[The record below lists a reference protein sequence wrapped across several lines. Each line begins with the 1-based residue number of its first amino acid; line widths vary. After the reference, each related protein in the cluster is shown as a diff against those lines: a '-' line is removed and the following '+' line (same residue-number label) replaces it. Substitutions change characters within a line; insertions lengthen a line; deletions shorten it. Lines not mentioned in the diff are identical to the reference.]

1 MSAMP
6 LRQPSPGPS
15 RGAVLP
21 RAACGGASA
30 VGCPRRRAIGGAR
43 AWALG
48 ALAWALMGVSTARAE
63 PSQLGPTPADGQGQA
78 AAPAAPAAPSARALR
93 AAEHDAR
100 AKLLEDRFQAGV
112 SAYRAGDHGEA
123 RRIWSDLLASDPP
136 TLPPGHGQPLDFDV
150 SRLLYNLGN
159 ASLRCGQPLEA
170 LGAYSAA
177 LRLRPRDPD
186 VLANLVRARAAAGL
200 PEAPAPRLAQQLTD
214 RLSWSTPAERRWLA
228 LFGLMPVAVALLFEA
243 LAGGRQ
249 ARRALVLCLL
259 LAIGAAAPLGYEL
272 LGPTP
277 PQALV
282 VVPGGAPLFSE
293 PRLDA
298 RQVGL
303 APAGEA
309 LRELDRLPGWRRIED
324 SSGLAAW
331 TPADG
336 LFRLAPPF
344 GKRLRP

>member
-78 AAPAAPAAPSARALR
+78 AAPAAPSARALR

-100 AKLLEDRFQAGV
+100 AKLLEDHFQAGV
-112 SAYRAGDHGEA
+112 LAYRAGDHGEA

-136 TLPPGHGQPLDFDV
+136 LLPPGHGQPLDFDV

-170 LGAYSAA
+170 LGAYTAA
-177 LRLRPRDPD
+177 LRVSPRDRD
-186 VLANLVRARAAAGL
+186 LGSNLARARAAAGL
-200 PEAPAPRLAQQLTD
+200 PEAPAPRLSQQLCAW
-214 RLSWSTPAERRWLA
+214 LAWPTPAERRWLVLFA
-228 LFGLMPVAVALLFEA
+228 LVPLGLALLYEA
-243 LAGGRQ
+243 LAGGRE
-249 ARRALVLCLL
+249 ARRALALCLL
-259 LAIGAAAPLGYEL
+259 LACGAAAPLGYEL
-272 LGPTP
+272 LGPSP
-277 PQALV
+277 ADALV
-282 VVPGGAPLFSE
+282 VAPGGAPLYSE
-293 PRLDA
+293 PRLEA

-324 SSGLAAW
+324 PSGLAAW

-344 GKRLRP
+344 GKRPRP